1 MFLKWTLYSCYF
13 LLTLILVLIF
23 SNQLMK
29 TVFNLVSSIILIC
42 KINKPLLIFMS
53 FLPENLLSCFPTS
66 HSLWLRNPAHSLITL
81 GRPSPSLLWVP
92 LFNDYSCSSC
102 LRASYWLVCLEMD
115 IPWGQELY
123 FLQCSLCW
131 VYSTLGVIKSENW
144 DYYAKIP
151 GFLKFIYLSNSY
163 TQCGARTHDAETHS
177 HTLF

>member
-1 MFLKWTLYSCYF
+1 MTTFIVSSLPPPSIRLHSHTHWEPFYLVFLFFFGCCFSWDLLFVPMFLKWTLYSCYF
-13 LLTLILVLIF
+13 LLTLILVSIF

-29 TVFNLVSSIILIC
+29 TVFNLVSSNILIC

-102 LRASYWLVCLEMD
+102 LWASYWFVCL
-115 IPWGQELY
+115 
-123 FLQCSLCW
+123 F
-131 VYSTLGVIKSENW
+131 V
-144 DYYAKIP
+144 
-151 GFLKFIYLSNSY
+151 
-163 TQCGARTHDAETHS
+163 
-177 HTLF
+177 